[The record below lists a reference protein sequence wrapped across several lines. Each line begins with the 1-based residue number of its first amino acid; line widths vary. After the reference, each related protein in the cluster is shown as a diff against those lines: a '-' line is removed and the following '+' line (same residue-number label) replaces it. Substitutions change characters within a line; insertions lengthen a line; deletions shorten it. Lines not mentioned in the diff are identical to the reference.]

1 MLKNNPN
8 WEIIISEKEIQ
19 KKVKELAKKVSSD
32 YRGKDLVLVCV
43 LKGAV
48 VFLSDL
54 LRNLKVPT
62 QIDFIGTSSYG
73 VDTKFSGVVKITKDL
88 DSSVESKHILIV
100 EDIVDTGL
108 TLQYLINNLKSR
120 NVASLR
126 VCALLSKPSARK
138 IEVKIDYLGFTIEDK
153 FVVGYGLDWE
163 EKYRNV
169 PYLFALTDPAVY

>member
-19 KKVKELAKKVSSD
+19 KKVKELAKKISSD
-32 YRGKDLVLVCV
+32 YKGKDLVLVCV

-54 LRNLKVPT
+54 LRNLKVQT
-62 QIDFIGTSSYG
+62 HIDFIGTSSYG